1 MKEIK
6 NNVILKGLTEPLT
19 HMYSKKKQKK
29 KNLQYIIIKYEK
41 TWFPLGVAG

>member
-19 HMYSKKKQKK
+19 HMYSKKKKK
-29 KNLQYIIIKYEK
+29 KKPSIYNHKI
-41 TWFPLGVAG
+41 

>member
-19 HMYSKKKQKK
+19 HMYSKKKK